1 MMSAETLGLY
11 GAVDAASS
19 ADYARELVQHAS
31 TACIVLLMLVWS
43 LQPFAQTADRSPLFD
58 RSACCCRLQ
67 WLKNAP
73 LGEFIAHRDI
83 APFVV
88 PFCEY
93 NHTFNEWC
101 MQQMN
106 GMFYGPS
113 VNVPTADFILIART
127 WPSTVASRNLE
138 HWAQV
143 IIVYC

>member
-1 MMSAETLGLY
+1 MWVSA
-11 GAVDAASS
+11 V
-19 ADYARELVQHAS
+19 R
-31 TACIVLLMLVWS
+31 
-43 LQPFAQTADRSPLFD
+43 
-58 RSACCCRLQ
+58 CCLQ

-83 APFVV
+83 SPFVL
-88 PFCEY
+88 PFCHY

-113 VNVPTADFILIART
+113 VNVPTADFILISRT
-127 WPSTVASRNLE
+127 WPSSVASRNLE

-143 IIVYC
+143 CCAAP

>member
-1 MMSAETLGLY
+1 MQEHLAFILRALFHTRTILHT
-11 GAVDAASS
+11 
-19 ADYARELVQHAS
+19 VQA
-31 TACIVLLMLVWS
+31 LLMTTLCIG
-43 LQPFAQTADRSPLFD
+43 
-58 RSACCCRLQ
+58 CCLRLQ

-83 APFVV
+83 APFVL
-88 PFCEY
+88 PFCEF

-113 VNVPTADFILIART
+113 VNVPTADFILISRT

-143 IIVYC
+143 T